1 MTITRRGLIQGVAGA
16 GWISLAGGVAAQA
29 PGTLKISH
37 QFPSGTLQEGDFR
50 DRLCRRFAADIEKR
64 TGECFE
70 RGDGPNRGEKKRDEV
85 GAEASRVA
93 QHSRH
98 VADLRAGVHPIML
111 PKAPQRFGKLRINT
125 YGMELS
131 LGA

>member
-1 MTITRRGLIQGVAGA
+1 MLRHVAITALVIGALVGGNAWAQRGGGGGAPHGSAGPP
-16 GWISLAGGVAAQA
+16 AAEEKARAENAKQW
-29 PGTLKISH
+29 
-37 QFPSGTLQEGDFR
+37 
-50 DRLCRRFAADIEKR
+50 AADIEKR